1 MNILIE
7 PLVYLLLLIPLLII
21 GKKRDNWK
29 KHYLIVFALYMILD
43 NVVTTLPIR
52 FELLDFIDLK
62 MNWTGKIFS
71 YVLATIFL
79 LSYRRIPLKQFGF
92 TLTQKDNS
100 KNFAIRTTIIV
111 TIFMVGYCFF
121 IGRYKSSIEN
131 IMFQLTMPSI
141 LEEITV
147 RGILLTLLSMVF
159 IKNLKIG
166 KTYFGMGVIITAV
179 LFGLWHGLSI
189 SNEFEITMNWVP
201 FIYTGIM
208 GFVLALVKEKTGSL
222 LFPIT
227 IHLIMNIL
235 PNTMGYVF

>member
-1 MNILIE
+1 MNIIIE
-7 PLVYLLLLIPLLII
+7 PLVYLLLLLPLLII
-21 GKKRDNWK
+21 GKKKDNWE
-29 KHYLIVFALYMILD
+29 KHYLIIFALYMIMD
-43 NVVTTLPIR
+43 NVVTTLPIK
-52 FELLDFIDLK
+52 FEFLDFIDLK

-71 YVLATIFL
+71 YVLAMVFL
-79 LSYRRIPLKQFGF
+79 LSYKRIPLKQFGI
-92 TLTQKDNS
+92 TLTQNDNS

-111 TIFMVGYCFF
+111 TIFMIGYCFF
-121 IGRYKSSIEN
+121 IGRYKSSFEN

-141 LEEITV
+141 IEEITV

-166 KTYFGMGVIITAV
+166 KVYFGMGVIITAV

-189 SNEFEITMNWVP
+189 SNEFEITMNWIP

-222 LFPIT
+222 LFPII
-227 IHLIMNIL
+227 IHLIINIL

>member
-1 MNILIE
+1 MNLIIE
-7 PLVYLLLLIPLLII
+7 PLIYLLLILPLLII
-21 GKKRDNWK
+21 GKKKENWK
-29 KHYLIVFALYMILD
+29 KHYLIIFSVYLILD
-43 NVVTTLPIR
+43 MVITSLPIQ
-52 FELLDFIDLK
+52 FEFLDFINLK
-62 MNWTGKIFS
+62 MNWTGKVFS
-71 YVLATIFL
+71 YLLAIIFL
-79 LSYRRIPLKQFGF
+79 LSYHKISLKEFGITF
-92 TLTQKDNS
+92 TQKDNS
-100 KNFAIRTTIIV
+100 KKFAIRTTLIV
-111 TIFMVGYCFF
+111 TLLMILYCIF

-141 LEEITV
+141 IEEVAV

-159 IKNLKIG
+159 IKNFKIG
-166 KTYFGMGVIITAV
+166 KTHFGMGVIITAV

-189 SNEFEITMNWVP
+189 SNEFEISMYWIP

-222 LFPIT
+222 LFPII